1 MTESESSPGECNDCK
16 DFELLVDLMKEKC
29 KVSSRREKI
38 KLLTLV
44 PDSWSATKVMETF
57 GASNYMV
64 RQARKLKR
72 EKGILAEPDRK
83 AGRQVTGEMKKKTTE
98 FYESDEFSR
107 TCPGQKDYVTVQI
120 EGQKIQKQ
128 KRLLLTNLNEMYCNF
143 KTQNQEVVG
152 FSKFCELRPKW
163 CIPVGPKGTH
173 SVCVCQYHQNAKLLV
188 AALPVNTDYKILL

>member
-1 MTESESSPGECNDCK
+1 MR
-16 DFELLVDLMKEKC
+16 V
-29 KVSSRREKI
+29 

-107 TCPGQKDYVTVQI
+107 T
-120 EGQKIQKQ
+120 
-128 KRLLLTNLNEMYCNF
+128 
-143 KTQNQEVVG
+143 
-152 FSKFCELRPKW
+152 
-163 CIPVGPKGTH
+163 
-173 SVCVCQYHQNAKLLV
+173 
-188 AALPVNTDYKILL
+188 